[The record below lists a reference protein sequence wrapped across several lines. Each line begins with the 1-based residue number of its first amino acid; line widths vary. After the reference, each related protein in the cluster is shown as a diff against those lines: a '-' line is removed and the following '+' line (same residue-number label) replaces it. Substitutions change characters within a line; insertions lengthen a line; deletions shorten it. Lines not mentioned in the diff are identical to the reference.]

1 MRDFVRDRGI
11 SGFVNLADDDGVIWR
26 KFGVTAQEY
35 FVLIDASGAVVYKGL
50 LGTPELRER
59 VSALKG

>member
-1 MRDFVRDRGI
+1 
-11 SGFVNLADDDGVIWR
+11 VIWR